1 MNFDYDEEQLA
12 LQETLRRF
20 IGREYDFE
28 KRRTSIAS
36 ADGFSRSVWS
46 KFADLGILAMPF
58 PGSLDGADGT
68 AVDTMLVMEILGRG
82 LVVEPYLTTVVLCG
96 GLIRDAGGDS
106 QQRALL
112 PRIARGTLLMAL
124 AHHEPGTRY
133 ESSHVATWAR
143 REGSRY
149 VIDGAKTVVLGGDA
163 ADKLIVSARTA
174 GDVRDDAGISLF
186 IVDAKA
192 SGVRVIGYPTQDDRR
207 AADVELAGV
216 RVGADALVGERD
228 RALPIVERAIDRSI
242 AALCAEAVGIMSVLN
257 EATLE
262 YLKVRKQFG
271 QPIGSF
277 QALQH
282 RMVDM
287 VVATEQARSMATLAA
302 VRADS
307 HDAAERRMAISAAK
321 AHVGQ
326 ASRRVGQEAVQLHG
340 GMGVV
345 DALAVSHCFKRLTMI
360 NATFGDADHHLG
372 YVSDRMLVA

>member
-1 MNFDYDEEQLA
+1 MNFDYEEAQLA

-20 IGREYDFE
+20 IGREYGFE

-36 ADGFSRSVWS
+36 ADGFSRDVWS
-46 KFADLGILAMPF
+46 KFADLGILAMPC
-58 PGSLDGADGT
+58 PSHLGGIGGT

-96 GLIRDAGGDS
+96 GLIRDAGSDS
-106 QQRALL
+106 QQGALL
-112 PRIARGTLLMAL
+112 PLIAEGDLLMAL
-124 AHHEPGTRY
+124 GHHEPGTRY
-133 ESSHVATWAR
+133 ELNHVATRAR
-143 REGSRY
+143 PASDGY
-149 VIDGAKTVVLGGDA
+149 VIDGAKSVVLGGDT
-163 ADKLIVSARTA
+163 ADKLIVSARTS
-174 GDVRDDAGISLF
+174 GDVRDVLGLSLF
-186 IVDAKA
+186 IVDATA
-192 SGVRVIGYPTQDDRR
+192 PGVRVVGYPTQDGRR
-207 AADVELAGV
+207 AADIDLAEV
-216 RVGADALVGERD
+216 RVGADALVGQRD
-228 RALPIVERAIDRSI
+228 RALPIIERAIDHSI
-242 AALCAEAVGIMSVLN
+242 AALCAEAVGIMSALN

-262 YLKVRKQFG
+262 YLKVRTQFG

-307 HDAAERRMAISAAK
+307 HDSAERRFALSAAK
-321 AHVGQ
+321 AYVGQ
-326 ASRRVGQEAVQLHG
+326 AARRVGQEAVQLHG

-345 DALAVSHCFKRLTMI
+345 DEFSVSHHFKRLTMI

-372 YVSDRMLVA
+372 YVSERLLAV